1 MFNWMNR
8 WLKKPLNVMRGQIDA
23 SLPTPDAFLVVTA
36 EYQMVNITLKQEE
49 KNSSYFNGTDTIVWT
64 NTTRWTIKI
73 PRVELNITPFEVM
86 KKKMA
91 VRSKGTF
98 MVTNVF
104 SRQKWALSNR
114 VKRLVRQRIGDK
126 KNKINRRF
134 RKIYKVEMMGH
145 EKMFFI
151 SRIPLQV
158 GGDNARFNFEMTQV
172 VINTV

>member
-1 MFNWMNR
+1 
-8 WLKKPLNVMRGQIDA
+8 
-23 SLPTPDAFLVVTA
+23 
-36 EYQMVNITLKQEE
+36 MVNITLKQEE

-104 SRQKWALSNR
+104 SR
-114 VKRLVRQRIGDK
+114 
-126 KNKINRRF
+126 
-134 RKIYKVEMMGH
+134 
-145 EKMFFI
+145 
-151 SRIPLQV
+151 
-158 GGDNARFNFEMTQV
+158 
-172 VINTV
+172 